1 MTDPASLYRLAHA
14 ALAQYPLRDA
24 QPSLLSIS
32 ENVVFRIDTPSG
44 PRHVLRLHRPG
55 YHTAAEIG
63 SELAWLDALHATG
76 LDVPRPRP
84 GRDGGRIRTL
94 CGTDGIPR
102 HAVLF
107 DWMEGTEPTTD
118 VDPAAFARLGGVTAR
133 LHAHSRQWQRPPG
146 FTRKVWAPATMTGPD
161 APWGW
166 WPDAPGMTDAGRD
179 LIAGCLRTVAAQ
191 LADYGTGPARFGLIH
206 ADLRL
211 ANLLISGTHTRLIDF
226 DDCGISWFMQ
236 DLAAALSFYE
246 DHPQAPRWVD
256 HWLSGYGT
264 MGDLTQADLDI
275 LPALVIQR
283 RIQLLA
289 WTGTH
294 ARTEQVRSLG
304 RDWTGRTFALCEAWK
319 NGRLLRHLG

>member
-24 QPSLLSIS
+24 RASLLSIS

-44 PRHVLRLHRPG
+44 ARHVLRLHRPG

-63 SELAWLDALHATG
+63 SELAWLDALRETG
-76 LDVPRPRP
+76 LDVPQPQP
-84 GRDGGRIRTL
+84 GLDGGRIRTVH
-94 CGTDGIPR
+94 GADGVPR

-107 DWMEGTEPTTD
+107 GWMEGNEPTTD
-118 VDPAAFARLGGVTAR
+118 IAPAAFARLGRVTAR
-133 LHAHSRQWQRPPG
+133 LHAHSRHWQRPPG
-146 FTRKVWAPATMTGPD
+146 FTRKVWTPATMTGPD
-161 APWGW
+161 ALWGRW
-166 WPDAPGMTDAGRD
+166 QNAPGMTDTARD
-179 LIAGCLRTVAAQ
+179 LIAGCLRTVAGQ
-191 LADYGTGPARFGLIH
+191 LADYGTGPAQFGLIH

-211 ANLLISGTHTRLIDF
+211 ANLLVSGTRTRLIDF
-226 DDCGISWFMQ
+226 DDCGISWFMH

-246 DHPQAPRWVD
+246 DHPQAPSWVD
-256 HWLSGYGT
+256 HWLAGYGAT
-264 MGDLTQADLDI
+264 GDLTQADLDI

-294 ARTEQVRSLG
+294 AQTRQVQSLG
-304 RDWTGRTFALCEAWK
+304 RDWSARTVALCRAWE
-319 NGRLLRHLG
+319 NGQFLRHIG